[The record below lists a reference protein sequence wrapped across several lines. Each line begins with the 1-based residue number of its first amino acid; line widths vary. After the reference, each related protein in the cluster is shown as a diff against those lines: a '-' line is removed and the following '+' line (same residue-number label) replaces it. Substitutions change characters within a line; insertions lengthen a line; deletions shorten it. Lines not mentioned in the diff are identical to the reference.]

1 MSSHS
6 VPHRGD
12 RKRVLAVGPGEGMTT
27 GQASAFLAFAR
38 NSAHEISVVN
48 TNDEGW
54 STLLRALSSIRV
66 IVASAFR
73 ITFARPDCV
82 YISTSRSRRGAIKDI
97 AVIELAKLRRIPVV
111 NHLQGS
117 SFLLFRNALGP
128 GYGKALDHAYES
140 ITASI
145 VPHESLIS
153 HYSRYPRMAIRVVT
167 NFVDAAL
174 EQSLQGA
181 SNRSTRPVKVLFLS
195 NLMPDKGIFELI
207 LAAKAVASA
216 FPGQLCLRIAGRPL
230 PGRGMSVGDIK
241 ERLSTELS
249 GVPNI
254 EYCGVADLAK
264 KAALLKWAN
273 VLALPSYMR
282 EEAVPLAVLEGMAAG
297 CYLLVSDHGALPDL
311 VKEVPAAVVPVR
323 DITALER
330 VLTQLIADP
339 QPLEDARMRSPEIA
353 RARHSQTRY
362 VQDIDQIVVEVCT
375 ETNR

>member
-1 MSSHS
+1 MNLQRA
-6 VPHRGD
+6 PHRAG

-38 NSAHEISVVN
+38 NSAHQISVVN

-54 STLLRALSSIRV
+54 STLLRAFSSIRV

-73 ITFARPDCV
+73 VTFARPDCV
-82 YISTSRSRRGAIKDI
+82 YISTSRSSRGAIKDI
-97 AVIELAKLRRIPVV
+97 AVIELAKLRRIPVL
-111 NHLQGS
+111 NHLHGS
-117 SFLLFRNALGP
+117 SFLRFREALGAR
-128 GYGKALDHAYES
+128 YQKVLDHAYES
-140 ITASI
+140 IAASI
-145 VPHESLIS
+145 VPHESLIA
-153 HYSRYPRMAIRVVT
+153 HYSRYTRMAIRVVN

-181 SNRSTRPVKVLFLS
+181 SNRSTTPVKVLFLS

-207 LAAKAVASA
+207 LAAKAVSSA

-230 PGRGMSVGDIK
+230 PGMGMSVGDIK

-273 VLALPSYMR
+273 VLAL
-282 EEAVPLAVLEGMAAG
+282 
-297 CYLLVSDHGALPDL
+297 
-311 VKEVPAAVVPVR
+311 
-323 DITALER
+323 
-330 VLTQLIADP
+330 
-339 QPLEDARMRSPEIA
+339 
-353 RARHSQTRY
+353 
-362 VQDIDQIVVEVCT
+362 
-375 ETNR
+375 